1 MKIIESDN
9 YSESN
14 SWYQK
19 QKYMCIEYES
29 LCRKRMKYKE

>member
-1 MKIIESDN
+1 MKIMESDN

-14 SWYQK
+14 SWYEK

-29 LCRKRMKYKE
+29 L